1 VTILGGITLKIFG
14 SRRSIFVALATLGAT
29 LPAFGNITY
38 TCNAN
43 INGDSTVNAC
53 GTLQTTIAGL
63 YSSTFSNA
71 NASIFIQFATNG
83 SGSGLGG
90 SNQFIGSVPYATYK
104 TQLTSHE
111 GPGDANDVTAVGSL
125 PATDPIPGAG
135 GNIILTTAL
144 ANALGIGFTN
154 GITNAGAF
162 CSTPGVGNCY
172 DGLITLNDPTDL
184 KNQINQGYTYRGL
197 GGSTT
202 GTVNNYD
209 FFSVAE
215 HETDEVLGTIS
226 SLGTSAGAPVDNFGD
241 GNAAAVDLFRY
252 SAANTRSF
260 LATATGT
267 LAYFSINSGTTN
279 IAPYNNSP
287 NNNDYGDW
295 STNCSHVQDM
305 QGCINGSLDITTDT
319 NQAEIKVLDAVGF
332 NLVPEPATVGLI
344 GASLAALAFARFR
357 RRRS

>member
-1 VTILGGITLKIFG
+1 MTMKAFRSQRTIFL
-14 SRRSIFVALATLGAT
+14 ALAALGAT
-29 LPAFGNITY
+29 LSAFGNITY

-71 NASIFIQFATNG
+71 NASIFIQFAANG

-90 SNQFIGSVPYATYK
+90 SNQFVGSVPYATYK

-135 GNIILTTAL
+135 GNIVLTTAL

-154 GITNAGAF
+154 GITNAGAS
-162 CSTPGVGNCY
+162 CNTPGVGNCY
-172 DGLITLNDPTDL
+172 DGVITLNDPVDL
-184 KNQINQGYTYRGL
+184 NAQLTQGYTYRGL

-215 HETDEVLGTIS
+215 HETDEILGTIS
-226 SLGTSAGAPVDNFGD
+226 SLGTSAGAPVDRLGA
-241 GNAAAVDLFRY
+241 GNATPVDLFRY

-260 LATATGT
+260 LATANGT
-267 LAYFSINSGTTN
+267 LAYFSIDSGNTN

-295 STNCSHVQDM
+295 STNCSRVQDM
-305 QGCINGSLDITTDT
+305 QGCLNSTLDITNDT
-319 NQAEIKVLDAVGF
+319 NLAEIRVLDAIGY
-332 NLVPEPATVGLI
+332 NLPEPATMGLL
-344 GASLAALAFARFR
+344 GASLAFAQFH
-357 RRRS
+357 RRRSQKFTT